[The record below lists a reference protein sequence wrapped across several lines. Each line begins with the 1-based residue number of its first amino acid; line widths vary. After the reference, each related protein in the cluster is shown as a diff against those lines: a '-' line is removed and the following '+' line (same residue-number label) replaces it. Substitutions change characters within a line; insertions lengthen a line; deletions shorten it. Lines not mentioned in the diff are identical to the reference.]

1 MPFLK
6 AVVALLQIL
15 HQSSVPL
22 NITSLYIF
30 SSKIIYFY
38 QKKPIKVQILKT
50 VKQFRRLKTA
60 TSFVKK

>member
-6 AVVALLQIL
+6 AVLALLKIL

-22 NITSLYIF
+22 DITALYIF

-50 VKQFRRLKTA
+50 LKQCRRLKTA
-60 TSFVKK
+60 TSFVKN